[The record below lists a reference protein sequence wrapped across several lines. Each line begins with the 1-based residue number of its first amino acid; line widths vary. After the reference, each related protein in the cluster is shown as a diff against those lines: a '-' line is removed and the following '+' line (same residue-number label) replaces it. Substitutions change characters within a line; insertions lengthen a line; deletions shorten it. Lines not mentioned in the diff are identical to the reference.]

1 MDFTKLLFQYW
12 GFKSFRPLQEE
23 IIRSVYEGEDTLAL
37 LPTGGGK
44 SICFQ
49 IPALAKEGICIV
61 VTPLIA
67 LMKDQVDSLNQKGIK
82 AVAVYS
88 GMSNREIDVML
99 DNCIYGG
106 YKFLYLSP
114 ERLDTELFRK
124 RVQHMNVSLLTV
136 DEAHCISQWGYDF
149 RPSYLRIAELRELIP
164 NVPVLALTATATPE
178 VAKDI
183 MQRLNF
189 RKDNLQQRSFERK
202 NLIYVVRHTEDKNA
216 ELLKI
221 LKSVRG
227 SGVVY
232 VRTRGETKEVH
243 RLLLANNISADSYHG
258 GMDNEI
264 RAVKQNSWK
273 SGQTRIMVAT
283 NAFGMGIDKPDV
295 RLVVHM
301 DLPDSLE
308 AYYQEAGRAGRD
320 GKKSYAVLLYNES
333 DKLSIQKR
341 VETAFPPIDEI
352 KRIYQAIGSYL
363 QVPIGTGKDTSYDFK
378 MEDFSKRYKF
388 HSLYVYSALQFL
400 QREGYLEFSEDMNLP
415 SRVMFLVDREELYKV
430 QIAHPDLDLVIK
442 TLLRAYGGIFSQYVN
457 VSEDLIVRATNLSS
471 NSVYE
476 ALKKLSQQKII
487 SFLPRK
493 KTPILTF
500 TEDRL
505 DDKNLRISPENY
517 NDRKERYVQ
526 RVSAV
531 LDYATSVTKCRSQHL
546 VAYFGE
552 KDGYRCGQCDVCTER
567 NELNLS
573 KYEFDL
579 ILSKLKQLL
588 MENSYTINDLIDKSN
603 QDADKS
609 IKVVRWLL
617 DNGKIK
623 QDEKG
628 LLSWA

>member
-23 IIRSVYEGEDTLAL
+23 IIRSAYEGVDTLAL

-82 AVAVYS
+82 AVAIYS

-99 DNCIYGG
+99 DNCVYGG

-114 ERLDTELFRK
+114 ERLSTELFRR

-164 NVPVLALTATATPE
+164 DAPILALTATATPE
-178 VAKDI
+178 VARDI
-183 MQRLNF
+183 MRRLNF
-189 RKDNLQQRSFERK
+189 RNENLQQRSFERR
-202 NLIYVVRHTEDKNA
+202 NLTYVVRHTEGKNA

-221 LKSVRG
+221 LKSVPG
-227 SGVVY
+227 SGIVY
-232 VRTRGETKEVH
+232 VRTRGETKEIH

-258 GMDNEI
+258 GMDNEV
-264 RAVKQNSWK
+264 RAVKQNSWR

-320 GKKSYAVLLYNES
+320 GKKSYAVLLYKES
-333 DKLSIQKR
+333 DKLSAQKR
-341 VETAFPPIDEI
+341 VETAFPPIEEI

-363 QVPIGTGKDTSYDFK
+363 QVPIGAGKDT
-378 MEDFSKRYKF
+378 
-388 HSLYVYSALQFL
+388 
-400 QREGYLEFSEDMNLP
+400 
-415 SRVMFLVDREELYKV
+415 
-430 QIAHPDLDLVIK
+430 
-442 TLLRAYGGIFSQYVN
+442 
-457 VSEDLIVRATNLSS
+457 
-471 NSVYE
+471 
-476 ALKKLSQQKII
+476 
-487 SFLPRK
+487 
-493 KTPILTF
+493 
-500 TEDRL
+500 
-505 DDKNLRISPENY
+505 
-517 NDRKERYVQ
+517 
-526 RVSAV
+526 
-531 LDYATSVTKCRSQHL
+531 
-546 VAYFGE
+546 
-552 KDGYRCGQCDVCTER
+552 
-567 NELNLS
+567 
-573 KYEFDL
+573 
-579 ILSKLKQLL
+579 
-588 MENSYTINDLIDKSN
+588 
-603 QDADKS
+603 
-609 IKVVRWLL
+609 
-617 DNGKIK
+617 
-623 QDEKG
+623 
-628 LLSWA
+628 